1 MATTPSTYTSST
13 VNRAGTL
20 ISELNIVVPRAY
32 RDFIDKF
39 QFVPYV
45 MMNELAG
52 NTMATDNK
60 LFYWYE
66 SKGRQMSFVTAAA
79 TVAGTVN
86 ASVTFTLSSGDIYG
100 GTAYKSLPA
109 VGMILYNARTG
120 VESRVI
126 AVTGQGSSA
135 TQTVDIVPVVLGT
148 NAGVVAGDELQGRGF
163 QICLVKHL
171 IILQL
176 RFRLSINTLTMLLKF
191 VLTLNSQILSMAEAI
206 DFEYDGQRYY
216 KYKQLADD
224 NKKFL
229 LQKELA
235 LMDSFLTTNTTAG
248 ATPDGTTSGGSAGVI
263 QQTQANGLQIGYGT
277 FSAQTTFA
285 NIERQLDSQGAPQE
299 YDWLCDVK
307 QHIAIQNA
315 LGNDFNNGAVIYA
328 QNQDSAALDLGFGFK
343 SFAPY
348 QRKFNFTRYLPF
360 SEAAFYGSS
369 ANGTTRS
376 DFGLLIPKGTSTD
389 AVTRNVVPRFNIRYQ
404 DILGNGQKVQIAETG
419 GLAKNP
425 TSPKMELV
433 VSQVAYYGV
442 QVMGANQ
449 YAIVK
454 GS

>member
-1 MATTPSTYTSST
+1 MSTHPSAYSSASVT
-13 VNRAGTL
+13 RAGTL

-32 RDFIDKF
+32 REFIDKF

-60 LFYWYE
+60 LFYHYE
-66 SKGRQMSFVTAAA
+66 SKGRQMSYVTASA
-79 TVAGTVN
+79 TVAGAEGAAITV
-86 ASVTFTLSSGDIYG
+86 TLAAGNYFGSG
-100 GTAYKSLPA
+100 ARSLPE
-109 VGMILYNARTG
+109 VGMIFYNSRTG
-120 VESRVI
+120 VESRVT
-126 AVTGQGSSA
+126 AVNKTTPSAHTMTIQPVIA
-135 TQTVDIVPVVLGT
+135 TQLASVLA
-148 NAGVVAGDELQGRGF
+148 NDVLQGRGYKYVGEASDYTATTVQTIDKYTNF
-163 QICLVKHL
+163 TTQIR
-171 IILQL
+171 ID
-176 RFRLSINTLTMLLKF
+176 SKF
-191 VLTLNSQILSMAEAI
+191 TDLNLAEAI

-229 LQKELA
+229 LQKELM
-235 LMDSFLTTNTTAG
+235 LMDSNLTDNLG
-248 ATPDGTTSGGSAGVI
+248 YNESGSAGVI
-263 QQTQANGLQIGYGT
+263 QQAQANGLNVGYST

-285 NIERQLDSQGAPQE
+285 DIERQLDSQGAPQE
-299 YDWLCDVK
+299 YDWLCDVN

-315 LGNDFNNGAVIYA
+315 LGNDFQNGAVVYA
-328 QNQDSAALDLGFGFK
+328 QNADSANLDLARGFK

-360 SEAAFYGSS
+360 SDAAFYGSS
-369 ANGTTRS
+369 ATGSQRAN
-376 DFGLLIPKGTSTD
+376 FGLLIPKGTSTD
-389 AVTRNVVPRFNIRYQ
+389 AKTRNVVPRFNIRYQ

-419 GLAKNP
+419 GLAKVP
-425 TSPKMELV
+425 TSSKMELV

-449 YAIVK
+449 YCIVK

>member
-1 MATTPSTYTSST
+1 MATTPSAFSSASVT
-13 VNRAGTL
+13 RAGTL

-32 RDFIDKF
+32 KEFIDKF

-66 SKGRQMSFVTAAA
+66 SKGRQMSFVTANA
-79 TVAGTVN
+79 TVSGAAGASITVTLTSADHY
-86 ASVTFTLSSGDIYG
+86 AS
-100 GTAYKSLPA
+100 GTKSLPA
-109 VGMILYNARTG
+109 VGMIFYNARTG
-120 VESRVI
+120 VESRVTAVSTTTPSAHTMSITPVI
-126 AVTGQGSSA
+126 AAQNAS
-135 TQTVDIVPVVLGT
+135 VVG
-148 NAGVVAGDELQGRGF
+148 GDELQGRGF
-163 QICLVKHL
+163 KYVGEASDYTSTTVQTIDKFTNYATQIRIDSK
-171 IILQL
+171 
-176 RFRLSINTLTMLLKF
+176 FTDLT
-191 VLTLNSQILSMAEAI
+191 MAEAI

-235 LMDSFLTTNTTAG
+235 LMDSNLADNL
-248 ATPDGTTSGGSAGVI
+248 ATSDTGSAGVI
-263 QQTQANGLQIGYGT
+263 QQTVANGLNIGYGT
-277 FSAQTTFA
+277 FGAQTTFA

-315 LGNDFNNGAVIYA
+315 LGNDFNNGAVLYA
-328 QNQDSAALDLGFGFK
+328 QNQDSANLDLARGFK
-343 SFAPY
+343 SFTPY
-348 QRKFNFTRYLPF
+348 GRKYNFTRYLPF

-419 GLAKNP
+419 GLAKVP
-425 TSPKMELV
+425 TSAKMELV

>member
-1 MATTPSTYTSST
+1 MSTIPSAYSTPTAS
-13 VNRAGTL
+13 RAGTL

-52 NTMATDNK
+52 NTMASDNK

-66 SKGRQMSFVTAAA
+66 SKGRQMSFVRSSGAVSGSAGAAI
-79 TVAGTVN
+79 
-86 ASVTFTLSSGDIYG
+86 TFTIAAGDYYASG
-100 GTAYKSLPA
+100 TKSLPA
-109 VGMILYNARTG
+109 VGLILYNARTG
-120 VESRVI
+120 VESRVT
-126 AVTGQGSSA
+126 AVNKDTPNA
-135 TQTVDIVPVVLGT
+135 HTVTIVPVIST
-148 NAGVVAGDELQGRGF
+148 ENASVQAGDELQGRGF
-163 QICLVKHL
+163 KYVGEASDYTTTTVQAIDKYTNYVTQIRVD
-171 IILQL
+171 
-176 RFRLSINTLTMLLKF
+176 SKF
-191 VLTLNSQILSMAEAI
+191 TDLNLAEAI

-229 LQKELA
+229 LQRELM
-235 LMDSFLTTNTTAG
+235 LMDSNLTDNLG
-248 ATPDGTTSGGSAGVI
+248 YSESGSAGVI
-263 QQTQANGLQIGYGT
+263 QQTQANGLNIGYST
-277 FSAQTTFA
+277 FSAQNTFSA
-285 NIERQLDSQGAPQE
+285 IERQLDAQGAPQE
-299 YDWLCDVK
+299 YDWLCDIN
-307 QHIAIQNA
+307 QHLAIQNA
-315 LGNDFNNGAVIYA
+315 LGADFNNGAILY
-328 QNQDSAALDLGFGFK
+328 NQGDAAGLNGNLDLSFGFK

-348 QRKFNFTRYLPF
+348 QRKYNFTRYLPF
-360 SEAAFYGSS
+360 SEQAFYGSS
-369 ANGTTRS
+369 ANGTTREN
-376 DFGLLIPKGTSTD
+376 FGLLIPKGSATD

-419 GLAKNP
+419 GLAKIP
-425 TSPKMELV
+425 TSSKMELV

>member
-79 TVAGTVN
+79 TVSGSVN

-120 VESRVI
+120 VESRVT

-163 QICLVKHL
+163 KYVGEASDYTATQVQTIDKFTNYATQIR
-171 IILQL
+171 ID
-176 RFRLSINTLTMLLKF
+176 SKF
-191 VLTLNSQILSMAEAI
+191 TDLSMAEAI

-229 LQKELA
+229 LQKELM
-235 LMDSFLTTNTTAG
+235 LMDSNLTDNLGYSET
-248 ATPDGTTSGGSAGVI
+248 GSAGVI
-263 QQTQANGLQIGYGT
+263 QQTEANGLQIGYSSFG
-277 FSAQTTFA
+277 AQTTFA
-285 NIERQLDSQGAPQE
+285 DIERQLDSQGAPAE
-299 YDWLCDVK
+299 YDWLCDVN
-307 QHIAIQNA
+307 QDIAIQNA
-315 LGNDFNNGAVIYA
+315 LGNDFNNGAILYA
-328 QNQDSAALDLGFGFK
+328 QGQAADGDLARGFK
-343 SFAPY
+343 SFQPY
-348 QRKFNFTRYLPF
+348 HRKFNFTRYLPF
-360 SEAAFYGSS
+360 SDAAFYGSNPS
-369 ANGTTRS
+369 GSLRKN
-376 DFGLLIPKGTSTD
+376 FGLLIPKGTSTD
-389 AVTRNVVPRFNIRYQ
+389 AKTRNVVPRFNIRYQ

-419 GLAKNP
+419 ALAKVP
-425 TSPKMELV
+425 TSAKMELT
-433 VSQVAYYGV
+433 VSQVGYFGV

-454 GS
+454 GA

>member
-1 MATTPSTYTSST
+1 MSTHPSAYSSATVS
-13 VNRAGTL
+13 RAGTL

-32 RDFIDKF
+32 REFIDKF

-60 LFYWYE
+60 LFYHYE
-66 SKGRQMSFVTAAA
+66 SKGRQMSYVTASAA
-79 TVAGTVN
+79 VAGEAGAAITV
-86 ASVTFTLSSGDIYG
+86 TLAAGNYFGSG
-100 GTAYKSLPA
+100 ARSLPE
-109 VGMILYNARTG
+109 VGMIFYNSRTG
-120 VESRVI
+120 VETRVTAVNKTTPSAHTMTIQPVI
-126 AVTGQGSSA
+126 A
-135 TQTVDIVPVVLGT
+135 TQQASVLA
-148 NAGVVAGDELQGRGF
+148 NDVLQGRGYKYVGEASDYTATTVQTIDKYTNF
-163 QICLVKHL
+163 TTQIR
-171 IILQL
+171 ID
-176 RFRLSINTLTMLLKF
+176 SKF
-191 VLTLNSQILSMAEAI
+191 TDLNLAEAI

-229 LQKELA
+229 LQKELM
-235 LMDSFLTTNTTAG
+235 LMDSNLTDNLG
-248 ATPDGTTSGGSAGVI
+248 YNESGSAGVI
-263 QQTQANGLQIGYGT
+263 QQAQANGLNVGYST

-285 NIERQLDSQGAPQE
+285 DIERQLDSQGAPQE
-299 YDWLCDVK
+299 YDWLCDVN

-315 LGNDFNNGAVIYA
+315 LGNDFQNGAVVYA
-328 QNQDSAALDLGFGFK
+328 QNADSANLDLARGFK

-360 SEAAFYGSS
+360 SDAAFYGSS
-369 ANGTTRS
+369 PTGSQRNN
-376 DFGLLIPKGTSTD
+376 FGLLIPKGTSTD
-389 AVTRNVVPRFNIRYQ
+389 AKTRNVVPRFNIRYQ

-419 GLAKNP
+419 GLAKVP
-425 TSPKMELV
+425 TSSKMELV

-449 YAIVK
+449 YCIVK

>member
-1 MATTPSTYTSST
+1 MPTTPSAFSSAAAT
-13 VNRAGTL
+13 RAGTL

-32 RDFIDKF
+32 KEFIDKF

-60 LFYWYE
+60 LFYHYE
-66 SKGRQMSFVTAAA
+66 SKGRQMSFVTASATGGSVSAGAAA
-79 TVAGTVN
+79 T
-86 ASVTFTLSSGDIYG
+86 FTISTGDVYG
-100 GTAYKSLPA
+100 GSAFKSLPEP
-109 VGMILYNARTG
+109 GMIVYNARTG
-120 VESRVI
+120 VESK
-126 AVTGQGSSA
+126 VTSVTNKGVSA
-135 TQTVDIVPVVLGT
+135 SQVVTIIPVLITDNATVAI
-148 NAGVVAGDELQGRGF
+148 GDELQGRGF
-163 QICLVKHL
+163 KYVGEASDYTSTTVQTIDKFTNFATQIRIDSKFTDLN
-171 IILQL
+171 
-176 RFRLSINTLTMLLKF
+176 LS
-191 VLTLNSQILSMAEAI
+191 EAI

-229 LQKELA
+229 LQKELM
-235 LMDSFLTTNTTAG
+235 LMDSNLITNQTALG
-248 ATPDGTTSGGSAGVI
+248 STESGSAGVI
-263 QQTQANGLQIGYGT
+263 QQTQANGLNIGYGS
-277 FSAQTTFA
+277 FGAQTTFA
-285 NIERQLDSQGAPQE
+285 NVERQLDSQGAPQE
-299 YDWLCDVK
+299 YDWLCDTK
-307 QHIAIQNA
+307 QHIAIQNS

-328 QNQDSAALDLGFGFK
+328 QNQDSANLDLARGFK

-369 ANGTTRS
+369 ATGTTRS
-376 DFGLLIPKGTSTD
+376 DFGLLIPKGTQVD
-389 AVTRNVVPRFNIRYQ
+389 AKTRNVVPRFNIRYQ

-419 GLAKNP
+419 GLAKVP
-425 TSPKMELV
+425 TSAKMELT
-433 VSQVAYYGV
+433 VSQVGYFGV

>member
-1 MATTPSTYTSST
+1 MATTPSTFTTASAT
-13 VNRAGTL
+13 RQGTL

-32 RDFIDKF
+32 KEFIDKF

-66 SKGRQMSFVTAAA
+66 SKGRQMSFITAST
-79 TVAGTVN
+79 TVSGADGAGIV
-86 ASVTFTLSSGDIYG
+86 VVLSSGDLYS
-100 GTAYKSLPA
+100 TNYKSLPE
-109 VGMILYNARTG
+109 VGMIMYNSRTG
-120 VESRVI
+120 VESRVT
-126 AVTGQGSSA
+126 AVGGKGTSSQSA
-135 TQTVDIVPVVLGT
+135 TLTPVIAT
-148 NAGVVAGDELQGRGF
+148 DNASVTAGDILQGRGF
-163 QICLVKHL
+163 KYVGEASDYTTTQVQTIDKFTNYATQIR
-171 IILQL
+171 IDS
-176 RFRLSINTLTMLLKF
+176 RFTD
-191 VLTLNSQILSMAEAI
+191 LNLAEAI

-216 KYKQLADD
+216 KYKQLADG

-248 ATPDGTTSGGSAGVI
+248 ATADGTSSGGSAGVI

-307 QHIAIQNA
+307 QHIAIQNS

-328 QNQDSAALDLGFGFK
+328 QNEDSAALDLGFGFK

-376 DFGLLIPKGTSTD
+376 DFGLLIPKGSSTD

>member
-1 MATTPSTYTSST
+1 MATTPSTYTTST

-86 ASVTFTLSSGDIYG
+86 ASVTFTLSAGDIYG

-120 VESRVI
+120 VESRVT

-148 NAGVVAGDELQGRGF
+148 NAGVVAGDELQSRGF
-163 QICLVKHL
+163 KYVGEASDYTATQVQTIDKYTNYATQIR
-171 IILQL
+171 ID
-176 RFRLSINTLTMLLKF
+176 SKF
-191 VLTLNSQILSMAEAI
+191 TDLSMAEAI

-277 FSAQTTFA
+277 FNAQTTFA

-315 LGNDFNNGAVIYA
+315 LGNDFNNGAILYA

-376 DFGLLIPKGTSTD
+376 DFGLLIPKGSSTD

-454 GS
+454 GA